1 MRNDAFHRSAS
12 CHIADLRVKEGVQ
25 GNTSHGRQDKS
36 ADPGLAHV
44 VGWVDV
50 FSHFVQQRCRRSGP
64 KCQANQRRQRRRLP
78 PANRKKT

>member
-1 MRNDAFHRSAS
+1 MRNDAFRRSAS
-12 CHIADLRVKEGVQ
+12 CHIADLMMKEGVQ

-50 FSHFVQQRCRRSGP
+50 FSPRGHQGAGAPARNTKQINAISVVAC
-64 KCQANQRRQRRRLP
+64 LP
-78 PANRKKT
+78 LTG